1 MVFEPL
7 GTAVL
12 PLAATRP
19 MVSVTAQ
26 FSVSAFGTL
35 VLKASWK
42 AVPEAKMR
50 VPSALGVSAE
60 MVALPEPAET
70 AGDAQL
76 SVAMVVPAPF
86 TVAVPP
92 VLLLPAAVELDE
104 PELPLSWVVALLLA
118 PLPPPPPPQ
127 PASARESVESRSSC
141 DFINLTN
148 AFSEYSLASSREARR
163 EAERTSGFN
172 CKPAD
177 DRGIETGRP
186 GCATIRSREG
196 VMPSRVVGPERI
208 SLKRNSYRTNP
219 CHSSWRI
226 WRNRTTGEG
235 VTNTT
240 NVLRNSAIHIE
251 VLEFIAPFDEL
262 FTVL

>member
-1 MVFEPL
+1 MQLSVMVFEPL

-42 AVPEAKMR
+42 VLPDAKMR

-60 MVALPEPAET
+60 RVALPEPAET

-76 SVAMVVPAPF
+76 SVAMTLPAPF

-104 PELPLSWVVALLLA
+104 PELPLSCVVALLA

-141 DFINLTN
+141 DFINL
-148 AFSEYSLASSREARR
+148 
-163 EAERTSGFN
+163 
-172 CKPAD
+172 
-177 DRGIETGRP
+177 
-186 GCATIRSREG
+186 
-196 VMPSRVVGPERI
+196 
-208 SLKRNSYRTNP
+208 
-219 CHSSWRI
+219 
-226 WRNRTTGEG
+226 
-235 VTNTT
+235 
-240 NVLRNSAIHIE
+240 
-251 VLEFIAPFDEL
+251 
-262 FTVL
+262 

>member
-42 AVPEAKMR
+42 AVPEAKIR

-70 AGDAQL
+70 AGDVQL

-104 PELPLSWVVALLLA
+104 PLSWVVALLLA

-141 DFINLTN
+141 DFINL
-148 AFSEYSLASSREARR
+148 
-163 EAERTSGFN
+163 
-172 CKPAD
+172 
-177 DRGIETGRP
+177 
-186 GCATIRSREG
+186 
-196 VMPSRVVGPERI
+196 
-208 SLKRNSYRTNP
+208 
-219 CHSSWRI
+219 
-226 WRNRTTGEG
+226 
-235 VTNTT
+235 
-240 NVLRNSAIHIE
+240 
-251 VLEFIAPFDEL
+251 
-262 FTVL
+262 